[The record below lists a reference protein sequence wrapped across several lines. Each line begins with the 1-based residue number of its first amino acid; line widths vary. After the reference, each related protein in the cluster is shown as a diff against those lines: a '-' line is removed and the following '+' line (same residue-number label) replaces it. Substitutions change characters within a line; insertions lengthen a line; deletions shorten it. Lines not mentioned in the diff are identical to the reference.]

1 MNGDFQL
8 ARARVGVL
16 DVHREPGPPARR
28 GARSPLCVKRERG
41 PSSRWIQLTK

>member
-16 DVHREPGPPARR
+16 DVHREPPPRR
-28 GARSPLCVKRERG
+28 GAVRVPLFV
-41 PSSRWIQLTK
+41 